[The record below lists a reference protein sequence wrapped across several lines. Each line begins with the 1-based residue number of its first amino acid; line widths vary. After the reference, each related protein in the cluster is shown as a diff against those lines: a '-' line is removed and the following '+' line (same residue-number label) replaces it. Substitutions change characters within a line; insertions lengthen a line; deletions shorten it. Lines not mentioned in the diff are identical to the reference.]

1 MQLSDSRL
9 ALVKSRC
16 WRLGRPR
23 ALAGLLRGRRAL
35 TTTVREQTLRRV
47 TYRTKESRPSAQ
59 FELRPAP
66 GYWAAAALM
75 TLLGAGVALLFVWGT
90 VSHGQPSLGALVRG
104 VAVLGLVAIFWFATS
119 AYRANGTIVVDDE
132 QVAFVDAAGRK
143 RWSLPVR
150 EVSFEIA
157 ANVVVLRSGKQ
168 VRRLSVRVFGSGAAV
183 DQLSQALMVRAL
195 GERAGEMMHG
205 VFAEL
210 FSMAPNPDGSRSDA
224 APSSPAEAEL
234 EVRLNAELEKLD

>member
-1 MQLSDSRL
+1 M
-9 ALVKSRC
+9 
-16 WRLGRPR
+16 
-23 ALAGLLRGRRAL
+23 
-35 TTTVREQTLRRV
+35 

-75 TLLGAGVALLFVWGT
+75 SLLGAGVTLLFVWGM
-90 VSHGQPSLGALVRG
+90 VSHGPPSLGALVRG
-104 VAVLGLVAIFWFATS
+104 SGVLGLVAIFWFATS
-119 AYRANGTIVVDDE
+119 AYRANGAIVVDDE

-150 EVSFEIA
+150 EVSFEVA

-168 VRRLSVRVFGSGAAV
+168 VQRLSVRVFSSSAAV

-210 FSMAPNPDGSRSDA
+210 FSRAPKPDG
-224 APSSPAEAEL
+224 
-234 EVRLNAELEKLD
+234 